1 MSASSTGPGRVGG
14 LLGLLSTGMLAAS
27 IVWVH
32 HWGARSDTIV
42 GVWAVSTLGALWVSR
57 WTLRTS
63 DESRALAKLGI
74 ALALVSVLALV
85 FAGIAYAAGANPAGA
100 CGGG

>member
-1 MSASSTGPGRVGG
+1 
-14 LLGLLSTGMLAAS
+14 MLAAS